1 MIKMRECCG
10 GVMVR
15 QVIRVM
21 ASLTPTRALLYK
33 TLRNFLHRITSVQ
46 FGISKSLEVNRHM
59 T

>member
-1 MIKMRECCG
+1 
-10 GVMVR
+10 MVR